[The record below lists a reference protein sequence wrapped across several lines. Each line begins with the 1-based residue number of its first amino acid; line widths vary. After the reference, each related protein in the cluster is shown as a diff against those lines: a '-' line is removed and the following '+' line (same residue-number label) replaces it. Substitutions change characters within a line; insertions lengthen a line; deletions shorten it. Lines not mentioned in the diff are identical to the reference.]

1 MRGLLPVSAQT
12 LGARLWAEATPA
24 SSLAVLRQALGLLQI
39 PGAAGFTWKSVRA
52 GRATELARTP
62 GITLVQIM
70 EAGDWKSKAV
80 FSYIK
85 EKEVDPEAVIAAA
98 LEESDAEDD

>member
-1 MRGLLPVSAQT
+1 MELAYGLRT
-12 LGARLWAEATPA
+12 LQP
-24 SSLAVLRQALGLLQI
+24 
-39 PGAAGFTWKSVRA
+39 RA
-52 GRATELARTP
+52 GRATELARTH
-62 GITLVQIM
+62 GVALVQIM

-98 LEESDAEDD
+98 LEESDAEED